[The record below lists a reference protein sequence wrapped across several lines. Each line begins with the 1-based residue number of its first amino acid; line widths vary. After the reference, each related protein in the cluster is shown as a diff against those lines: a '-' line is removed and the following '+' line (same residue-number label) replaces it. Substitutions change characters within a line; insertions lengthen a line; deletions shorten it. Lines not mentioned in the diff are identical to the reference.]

1 MTTSTP
7 ARDFAAL
14 RVLTDAAPW
23 LAVSEITYKTLEG
36 CPRCTTD
43 IYVPHFNC
51 IRPGQSGHS
60 ASHCTAS
67 SCY

>member
-1 MTTSTP
+1 MTIQTP
-7 ARDFAAL
+7 AP
-14 RVLTDAAPW
+14 VTSP
-23 LAVSEITYKTLEG
+23 VIYYKTLEG

-43 IYVPHFNC
+43 AYVPHYNC